1 MLLKAIL
8 GHFLIEHMTEQ
19 LIINPH
25 LIPLLDLTD
34 VEQAAIDEKGMIV
47 STSIEAGFLG
57 LMKDL
62 TVNG

>member
-1 MLLKAIL
+1 
-8 GHFLIEHMTEQ
+8 MTEQ

-47 STSIEAGFLG
+47 SASIEAGFLG

>member
-1 MLLKAIL
+1 
-8 GHFLIEHMTEQ
+8 MTEQ

-25 LIPLLDLTD
+25 LISLFHLTD
-34 VEQAAIDEKGMIV
+34 VEQAAIDDKGMIV

-62 TVNG
+62 AVNG